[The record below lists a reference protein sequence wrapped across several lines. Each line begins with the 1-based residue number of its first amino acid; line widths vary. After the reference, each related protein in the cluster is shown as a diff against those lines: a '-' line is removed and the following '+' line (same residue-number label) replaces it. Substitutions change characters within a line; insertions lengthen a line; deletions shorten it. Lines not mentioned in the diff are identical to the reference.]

1 MRPRWQNTRECDV
14 PTPWDDARV
23 TLLTQ
28 LWLDG
33 YSAQQCAD
41 RLGGGITRNS
51 VISKIHREG
60 ISARTKTR
68 SPRQAQRAWK
78 PRQGVKE
85 GKATARLSV
94 INGRR
99 KMVGAPSY
107 ETLAEFYADEDR
119 RASEMAALAAAPEL
133 VIPVNERRTIQTL
146 TEACCRWPIGDPQHQ
161 DFHFCGRKKI
171 SGLPYCDFHAIRA
184 YAPPKPKSYL
194 PSVHVLAPTVTDR
207 TKSLEEFET
216 LAVRQ

>member
-1 MRPRWQNTRECDV
+1 M

-85 GKATARLSV
+85 GKATERLSM
-94 INGRR
+94 INARR
-99 KMVGAPSY
+99 KMVGGEPFA
-107 ETLAEFYADEDR
+107 TIAEFYADQDR
-119 RASEMAALAAAPEL
+119 RTAEMAALAAAPEVEVPL
-133 VIPVNERRTIQTL
+133 SERRGIDELRDNQ
-146 TEACCRWPIGDPQHQ
+146 CRWPIGDPQKPG
-161 DFHFCGRKKI
+161 FHFCHAKKI
-171 SGLPYCDFHAIRA
+171 TGLPYCTQHSARA
-184 YAPPKPKSYL
+184 YRPLVPKGYL
-194 PSVHVLAPTVTDR
+194 PSVHVLAPDVTDR
-207 TKSLEEFET
+207 TKAIEEFET